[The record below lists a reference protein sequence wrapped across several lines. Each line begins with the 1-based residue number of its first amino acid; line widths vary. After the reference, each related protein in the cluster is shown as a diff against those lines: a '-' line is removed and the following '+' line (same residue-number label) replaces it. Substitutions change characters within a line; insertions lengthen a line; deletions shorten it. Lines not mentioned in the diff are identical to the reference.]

1 VSLKNAYQNNILCDL
16 LFRARRNIDMITRNN
31 TISRI
36 CLLAF
41 ALLSLLWI
49 CACQSKG
56 ANPEDE
62 SSYLASIPL
71 ESVLGN
77 GKPTL
82 AEFGWREC
90 IPCKEMRPILEELD
104 REYKGKVNIVIIEI
118 PFHEDLAEQ
127 YGIRVMPVQILFDDT
142 GREVTRHAGFLPKNQ
157 IVAAFEAMGVR

>member
-1 VSLKNAYQNNILCDL
+1 
-16 LFRARRNIDMITRNN
+16 MITRTN

-36 CLLAF
+36 CLLVF

-49 CACQSKG
+49 CSCQSGG
-56 ANPEDE
+56 ANPDGE

-71 ESVLGN
+71 EKVLGN

-104 REYKGKVNIVIIEI
+104 QEYKGKVNIVIIEI
-118 PFHEDLAEQ
+118 PFHEDLAEK
-127 YGIRVMPVQILFDDT
+127 YGIRFMPTQIFFDSN
-142 GREVTRHAGFLPKNQ
+142 GKEVARNAGFLPKNE
-157 IVAAFEAMGVR
+157 IVAAFEAMGVK